1 MHYQYHCACCN
12 RTVSSTETS
21 CPDCGSHS
29 IRSPYGFWMF
39 CLITCLAAAI
49 VVKVVPVY
57 VQTHTQEVPAKD
69 TIFSALQLETKQ
81 KAS

>member
-1 MHYQYHCACCN
+1 
-12 RTVSSTETS
+12 
-21 CPDCGSHS
+21 
-29 IRSPYGFWMF
+29 MF

-81 KAS
+81 KSS